1 MIAVEKEE
9 IIEILIMMKGAWMM
23 VGDTSE
29 DLEATKVGVQAL
41 DAAISA
47 LKGPTREQ
55 VEKVW
60 RGEWN
65 EIKPGVLK
73 PNASWIC
80 RCAKC
85 GCPQDYKHNFC
96 PNCGVAQTDQAVD
109 MTMERLKEVQNA

>member
-55 VEKVW
+55 VEKAEWIWSTGDVYTCSSC
-60 RGEWN
+60 GEKTHVDECMEN
-65 EIKPGVLK
+65 PI
-73 PNASWIC
+73 
-80 RCAKC
+80 
-85 GCPQDYKHNFC
+85 YNFC
-96 PNCGVAQTDQAVD
+96 PFCMAPMTDEAVD
-109 MTMERLKEVQNA
+109 MVMERLEEVQNDQ